1 MLLEVVR
8 GGEAFFG
15 ELALTVGVGLPL
27 GLPLTVGLPLPVG
40 LALILGLP
48 AVAAE
53 K

>member
-1 MLLEVVR
+1 MLFEVVR
-8 GGEAFFG
+8 GGDDFVG
-15 ELALTVGVGLPL
+15 ELALTVGQVISL
-27 GLPLTVGLPLPVG
+27 GLPLTVG